1 MFAVMALSDSQIVDL
16 LTVATTDLYWVSE
29 SDEPFEVL
37 LWTNLSIAALD
48 EITLRQQLTLKPQVA
63 IIQQSID
70 DFFQPAL
77 AMRGAAAATIA
88 QYEQLLFSLQQQLR
102 KLQVYRVG
110 ELEVSVYIIGQTPA
124 GSWIALRTLIVET

>member
-37 LWTNLSIAALD
+37 LWTNLPTVTLD
-48 EITLRQQLTLKPQVA
+48 ETALRQQLSLKPKTTIV
-63 IIQQSID
+63 QQSID

-77 AMRGAAAATIA
+77 AEGTEAIA
-88 QYEQLLFSLQQQLR
+88 PYEQLLFALQQQLR

-110 ELEVSVYIIGQTPA
+110 EMEVAVYIVGQTPA